1 MLFGV
6 DVAFLSVF
14 IFFVL
19 ALVVLVVL
27 TVRFIVRR
35 DRGRREEWRSSAG
48 PPD

>member
-19 ALVVLVVL
+19 ALVVLVAL

-35 DRGRREEWRSSAG
+35 DRERREEWRSSAG

>member
-1 MLFGV
+1 VLPGV

-35 DRGRREEWRSSAG
+35 DRERRDEWRSRAR

>member
-1 MLFGV
+1 VLSGV

-19 ALVVLVVL
+19 ALAVLVVL

-35 DRGRREEWRSSAG
+35 DRERRDEWRSRADT
-48 PPD
+48 PD